1 MIRKIQI
8 MVVVFVALSSFA
20 QASVLDSGII
30 SAIDD
35 FLSNEWGEGQYQWKE
50 SNLTKEIKIP
60 DGYTFYADGK
70 VKPRGNV
77 LIQIVLTKD
86 GRIARKYPVSVRV
99 TPFAMVPV
107 IKKNLAR
114 KAVIENSIVAWER
127 REVTKVRGNWP
138 ESENEL
144 SEKVYWSKRNI
155 TSGNV
160 ITWNDLEVRPDVLRG
175 EYVKITAQNG
185 SVIISVDGI
194 AREDGRI
201 GEIIRVENSQYRK
214 VLRARVTDVAKVVVE
229 KGFKRG

>member
-8 MVVVFVALSSFA
+8 VLVVFVALSSFA

-35 FLSNEWGEGQYQWKE
+35 FLSKEWGAGQYQWIE
-50 SNLTKEIKIP
+50 SKFTKEIKIP
-60 DGYTFYADGK
+60 DGYTFHADGRE
-70 VKPRGNV
+70 KPRGNV
-77 LIQIVLTKD
+77 IIQIVLKKD

-99 TPFAMVPV
+99 TPFAIVPV
-107 IKKNLAR
+107 IQKNLAR
-114 KAVIENSIVAWER
+114 KAVIENSNVAWER

-138 ESENEL
+138 ESVKEL
-144 SEKVYWSKRNI
+144 SEKVYWSKRSI
-155 TSGNV
+155 TNGNV

-175 EYVKITAQNG
+175 EYVKITTQNG
-185 SVIISVDGI
+185 LVTISVDGI

-201 GEIIRVENSQYRK
+201 GEIIRVENAQYRK

-229 KGFKRG
+229 KGFQRG